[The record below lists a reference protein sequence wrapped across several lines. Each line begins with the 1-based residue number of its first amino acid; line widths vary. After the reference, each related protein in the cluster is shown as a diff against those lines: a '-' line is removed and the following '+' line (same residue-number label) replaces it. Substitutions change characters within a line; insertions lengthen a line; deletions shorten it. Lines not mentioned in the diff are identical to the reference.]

1 MPLCVRFVDDK
12 CIREEFLQFSTL
24 VRVTGVAIATRIC
37 TDLQNL
43 DLDVKKIRSQG
54 YDGASNMSSERVG
67 VQAHIREQSPLAVY
81 THCSGHCLNLVISHS
96 SSLPVVRNMLD
107 RMKSVCLFFCNSPK
121 RNELLAEIVKTS
133 VVEVTKRKPLIDLY
147 RTRWAERHSAY
158 QHFYQCYAFVVKSLE
173 VIGLGQ
179 HSGDHSENFAQ
190 ATWDH
195 DSKSTAN
202 SLLRGITDFEFIVVF
217 LTVYHFLS
225 HLSGITVKLQ
235 STTIDIIDAYCQV
248 DDIKVFYKEIRKN
261 IASEFH
267 KVYEQAARM
276 AATVDDNLLR
286 PETVLGRGIV
296 RTQMLIPQKAGIE

>member
-1 MPLCVRFVDDK
+1 
-12 CIREEFLQFSTL
+12 
-24 VRVTGVAIATRIC
+24 
-37 TDLQNL
+37 
-43 DLDVKKIRSQG
+43 
-54 YDGASNMSSERVG
+54 
-67 VQAHIREQSPLAVY
+67 
-81 THCSGHCLNLVISHS
+81 
-96 SSLPVVRNMLD
+96 MLD

-133 VVEVTKRKPLIDLY
+133 VVEVTKRKPLIDLC

-173 VIGLGQ
+173 VIGIGQ
-179 HSGDHSENFAQ
+179 HSGDLSENFEQ

-267 KVYEQAARM
+267 TVYEQAARM
-276 AATVDDNLLR
+276 AATVDVQPSAPRNCSRQRHR
-286 PETVLGRGIV
+286 PNSDAETTGGWYRVNMAIPFLDHIISELENQFSTLARNASKLFVLVPAVLCTKNVDTSEAV
-296 RTQMLIPQKAGIE
+296 RNDIPSPELFEQELARWKLKYLAKTKSERPSSCASALFDCDKDLFSNI